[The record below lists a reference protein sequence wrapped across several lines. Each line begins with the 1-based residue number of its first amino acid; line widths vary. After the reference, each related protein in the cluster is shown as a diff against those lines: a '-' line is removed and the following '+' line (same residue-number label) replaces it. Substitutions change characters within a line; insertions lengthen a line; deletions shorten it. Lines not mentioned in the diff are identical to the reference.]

1 MRLIAIVLVLAAGS
15 LAHAANL
22 EHPENLSGKRVSVP
36 CSEIRLVRST
46 AGDGTFSF
54 AESPNFRIYW
64 STDEAALR
72 RLAER
77 CERMAANTKQAW
89 LGKECNSPW
98 TPKCEVVVHPETAGY
113 VQTMGPGSEQT
124 SGCATIRLE
133 EGRVVVRRIDLR
145 ADALDW
151 KTETLPHELT
161 HVVLAD
167 RFCRTRIAPWADE
180 GIAMLAE
187 TPEKLGRRLADLRRV
202 AAGGMVYAVH
212 DLLNVRSSPDPASAR
227 AFYGQS
233 LALVGLLLD
242 RGSRE
247 QLLQF
252 VDASQLRGPE
262 VALREVYGLGQ
273 AAEFERQFREYQ
285 LTERPLAWSNQRLL
299 AATIAPQSAATR

>member
-1 MRLIAIVLVLAAGS
+1 VRIAVVVLLLTVSSLVRAEASGALDTAAG
-15 LAHAANL
+15 N
-22 EHPENLSGKRVSVP
+22 KVSTQ
-36 CSEIRLVRST
+36 SSRIKLVRST
-46 AGDGTFSF
+46 SGEGSYCF
-54 AESPNFRIYW
+54 AESPNFRVYW
-64 STDEAALR
+64 TTGEGDLR
-72 RLAER
+72 ALAER

-89 LGKECNSPW
+89 LGKGCVSAW
-98 TPKCEVVVHPETAGY
+98 TPKCDVVVHPETAGY

-151 KTETLPHELT
+151 KSETLPHELT

-167 RFCRTRIAPWADE
+167 RFCRTRISPWADV

-187 TPEKLGRRLADLRRV
+187 TPEKLSRRLADLRRV
-202 AAGGMVYAVH
+202 AADGSVYAVH
-212 DLLNVRSSPDPASAR
+212 DLLNVRSSPDPTSRA

-233 LALVGLLLD
+233 LALVSLLLD

-252 VDASQLRGPE
+252 VDASQLRGPDA
-262 VALREVYGLGQ
+262 ALREVYGLGQ
-273 AAEFERQFREYQ
+273 ASDFERQFREYL
-285 LTERPLAWSNQRLL
+285 LTERPLAWSNQRLV
-299 AATIAPQSAATR
+299 AATMAPQAAATR

>member
-1 MRLIAIVLVLAAGS
+1 VRIAVVVLLLTVSSLVRAEASGALDTAAG
-15 LAHAANL
+15 N
-22 EHPENLSGKRVSVP
+22 KVSTQ
-36 CSEIRLVRST
+36 SSRIKLVRST
-46 AGDGTFSF
+46 SGEGSYCF
-54 AESPNFRIYW
+54 AESSNFRVYW
-64 STDEAALR
+64 TTGEGDLR
-72 RLAER
+72 ALAER
-77 CERMAANTKQAW
+77 CERLVVIAKQAW

-98 TPKCEVVVHPETAGY
+98 MPKCDVVVHPETAEY

-151 KTETLPHELT
+151 KSETLPHELT

-167 RFCRTRIAPWADE
+167 RFCRTQIAPWADE

-187 TPEKLGRRLADLRRV
+187 TPEKLSRRLADLRRV
-202 AAGGMVYAVH
+202 AAGGTVYAVH
-212 DLLNVRSSPDPASAR
+212 DLLNVRSSPDPASRA

-233 LALVGLLLD
+233 LALVSLLLD

-252 VDASQLRGPE
+252 VDASQLRGPDA
-262 VALREVYGLGQ
+262 ALREVYGLGQ
-273 AAEFERQFREYQ
+273 VAEFERQFREYQ
-285 LTERPLAWSNQRLL
+285 LTERPLVWSSQRLV
-299 AATIAPQSAATR
+299 AATIAPQAAATR